1 MTFVQLIECR
11 TNRPAEMD
19 RLMDRWVTQA
29 KGKRT
34 ATHAVV
40 GKDRSDASHVVEIV
54 EFPSYEEAMRNS
66 NRPETDQ
73 VLNEI
78 LALCDGM
85 PTFTDLDVVRD
96 ERWYAETARRF
107 FETIAAPGPL
117 VPLDG
122 LITEDYH
129 DHEPV
134 EGQDTI
140 GMDAMRRKLE
150 MWRGAFDFS
159 FLVEDQIAQGD
170 RVCTR
175 WLWTGVQKAAFMG
188 VPNTG
193 RQVTMAGTTIH
204 RFDADGK
211 MAEGWLQYDRLG
223 LMERLG
229 ALDAVQN

>member
-11 TNRPAEMD
+11 TNRPAEMN
-19 RLMDRWVTQA
+19 RLMDRWVTQT

-34 ATHAVV
+34 ATHSVV
-40 GKDRSDASHVVEIV
+40 AKDRSDASHVVEIV

-66 NRPETDQ
+66 NRPETDE
-73 VLNEI
+73 VLREM
-78 LALCDGM
+78 LALCEGM

-96 ERWYAETARRF
+96 ERVYADTARRYL
-107 FETIAAPGPL
+107 ETIAAPGPL

-129 DHEPV
+129 DHDPV
-134 EGQDTI
+134 EGRDTI

-159 FLVEDQIAQGD
+159 FLVEDQITQDD

-188 VPNTG
+188 VANTG
-193 RQVTMAGTTIH
+193 RQVSMTGTTIH

-211 MAEGWLQYDRLG
+211 MVEGWLQYDRIG
-223 LMERLG
+223 LLAQLD
-229 ALDAVQN
+229 ALDALAH